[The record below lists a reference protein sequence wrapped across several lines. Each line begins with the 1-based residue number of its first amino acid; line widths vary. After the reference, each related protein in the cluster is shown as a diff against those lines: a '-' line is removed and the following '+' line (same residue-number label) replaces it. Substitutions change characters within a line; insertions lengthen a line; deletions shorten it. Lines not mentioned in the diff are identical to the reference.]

1 VEDFLT
7 YKYVSEV
14 ESKTKYVGR
23 GRGSANRDIKV
34 EEKIRY
40 QVTSVIHNTKAI
52 DAEKKKYG
60 WKAFVTDVSKKRLDF
75 IDVIKY
81 YRNQYRVER
90 VFNRLKSRLKI
101 APFFVKREDQVK
113 GITHLLTIGV
123 RVYTLVEFVVR
134 RSLAKSDEKLV
145 GLHLG
150 NLKEATSNPTCEK
163 LLSAFSKI
171 TLTTIETGGSVIR
184 HLTPLSQLQLEIL
197 KHLGLNAS
205 IYKNLEVTQ
214 KE

>member
-1 VEDFLT
+1 M
-7 YKYVSEV
+7 
-14 ESKTKYVGR
+14 
-23 GRGSANRDIKV
+23 IK
-34 EEKIRY
+34 
-40 QVTSVIHNTKAI
+40 S
-52 DAEKKKYG
+52 
-60 WKAFVTDVSKKRLDF
+60 
-75 IDVIKY
+75 

-101 APFFVKREDQVK
+101 APFFVKKEDQIK

-123 RVYTLVEFVVR
+123 RVHTLVEFVVR
-134 RSLAKSDEKLV
+134 RSLARSDEKLV
-145 GLHLG
+145 GLHPG